1 MTQTFHILE
10 DQDRKRLREYL
21 ERLGETK
28 VRLMSA
34 VDCERY
40 FGDWQV
46 REEIDLWLDEKRAQP
61 RPSRFGR
68 FAAK

>member
-1 MTQTFHILE
+1 MTQKFRILE
-10 DQDRKRLREYL
+10 DQDRKRLRDYL

-46 REEIDLWLDEKRAQP
+46 REEIDLWLDEKRAEP
-61 RPSRFGR
+61 KSPRFGL
-68 FAAK
+68 FSAK